1 MSEKILRTNPDE
13 KTRTVNIGSRQF
25 EIPAHMSIADMAE
38 VWQNN
43 SDSMEAAAWAIV
55 EFAPRFASEIVHQW
69 AKKHDCYLISQE
81 DWEKSRSSI

>member
-1 MSEKILRTNPDE
+1 MAEKILRTNPNE
-13 KTRTVNIGSRQF
+13 KTRTVRIGSHQF

-55 EFAPRFASEIVHQW
+55 EFAPRFAYEIVDQW
-69 AKKHDCYLISQE
+69 VKKHDYYLIPQE
-81 DWEKSRSSI
+81 NWGKLRSGI